1 MSNYTVHVGPDKRLE
16 LSRGLSGL
24 HWVVNIVPKLRVWNR
39 EAAAVLLENPM
50 VNLRN
55 WGGEGLQ
62 AQLFNPTMYW
72 RHHDTCT

>member
-50 VNLRN
+50 ANLRN
-55 WGGEGLQ
+55 WGGGT
-62 AQLFNPTMYW
+62 ASPTIQS
-72 RHHDTCT
+72 HHVLAPP